1 MIAYLEGTILD
12 VVYLPKQVYIVVL
25 TSGGL
30 GYQVFVPTN
39 SNFEV
44 GKKVK
49 VFTSFQV
56 REDSQSLFGFLSK
69 KQMEMFENI
78 LNVSGIGPKVALSIV
93 SNFPSSEFKNI
104 LASADYARLSKV
116 QGLGQKGAK
125 KIVLEL
131 QGIYV
136 QEETSSIEA
145 KGILKELKD
154 ALQVLG
160 FKGKELEGLLKRGEK
175 KYRDDGGKITIENL
189 ISWVLKND

>member
-1 MIAYLEGTILD
+1 MIAYLEGSVSD
-12 VVYLPKQVYIVVL
+12 VVYLPKQVYIIVL

-30 GYQVFVPTN
+30 GYKIFVPMN
-39 SNFEV
+39 SHFEI
-44 GKKVK
+44 GESVK
-49 VFTSFQV
+49 LFTSFQV
-56 REDSQSLFGFLSK
+56 REDCQNLFGFLSK

-93 SNFPSSEFKNI
+93 SNFSSSEFKDI

-136 QEETSSIEA
+136 QEDSISIEA
-145 KGILKELKD
+145 KGVLKD
-154 ALQVLG
+154 LREALKALG
-160 FKGKELEGLLKRGEK
+160 FRSRELEDLLKKGEK
-175 KYRDDGGKITIENL
+175 KYKDDSGKITIENL